1 MFLDGQRLNKK
12 IGPRMTPMKRKLLID
27 NVVNLI
33 KSIEEACGVENSKG
47 GGKCYN
53 SYKACK

>member
-1 MFLDGQRLNKK
+1 
-12 IGPRMTPMKRKLLID
+12 MTPMKRKLLID